1 MQNLKE
7 DFKYA
12 IKEMS
17 KNKPTNLGFL
27 VSGLGIVTI
36 GLLWMLYEILAY
48 SALKSNIYHDLILLP
63 TFILNGFLFAKLFKK
78 LGDQQ

>member
-7 DFKYA
+7 DFTYA

-17 KNKPTNLGFL
+17 KKAPTHLGFS
-27 VSGLGIVTI
+27 VSGIGIVII

-48 SALKSNIYHDLILLP
+48 GALKLNIYHDLILLP

-78 LGDQQ
+78 LGDQE